1 MRIPDAG
8 QSPLRVLVR
17 GATARDDLM
26 TTRELGR
33 AGIEAQ
39 PCESLAMMLQ
49 ELGRGAGALL
59 LAEESLLDPDI
70 HELLQ
75 DVARQPPWS
84 DLPIL
89 ILARQG
95 ADSSA
100 LAEAMAL
107 GANLTV
113 LERPMRVAALIT
125 AVRSALRGRGRQY
138 ELRDLLAG
146 LQESDQ
152 RKTEFLA
159 TLAHELRNPLAP
171 IRSCVGILKRGVDD
185 TAPVLEVME
194 RQVHQMVRLVDD
206 LLELSRINQGKVE
219 LRTEQVALASIV
231 ESAIETSRP
240 LLDASHHE
248 LEVDVPDAPI
258 WLRADPVRLAQVLSN
273 LLNNAARYT
282 DAGGRICLR
291 ARATD
296 EAAIVT
302 VADNGMGM
310 AADMVPGVFDMFSQ
324 VDSRDIRA
332 QKGLGIGL
340 ALVRNLVEM
349 HGGGVSARSDGPGL
363 GSEFEVRLPLA
374 PACPEGGA
382 EHGVGAQALMHRIL
396 VVDDNR
402 DAADSLA
409 ALLGLVGAQVE
420 VAYDGNQA
428 LQVAETFHPRVAV
441 LDLGM
446 PGMSGLDLARQL
458 RARDR
463 GNDCT
468 LIALTG
474 WGQASDREL
483 TRAAGFSHHL
493 TKPVDFEAMQA
504 LLAGLEPAGHEVAP

>member
-1 MRIPDAG
+1 MRIPDAS

-17 GATARDDLM
+17 GATVRDDLM
-26 TTRELGR
+26 TARELGR

-39 PCESLAMMLQ
+39 PCASIAKMLE
-49 ELGRGAGALL
+49 ELDRGAGALL

-70 HELLQ
+70 HELLNA
-75 DVARQPPWS
+75 VARQPPWS
-84 DLPIL
+84 DLPIM

-95 ADSSA
+95 AESSA
-100 LAEAMAL
+100 LHEAMAM

-113 LERPMRVAALIT
+113 LERPMRVAALVT

-171 IRSCVGILKRGVDD
+171 IRSCVGILKRGIDD
-185 TAPVLEVME
+185 PSPVLEVMD

-219 LRTEQVALASIV
+219 LRMEAVTLASV
-231 ESAIETSRP
+231 VAAAIETSRP
-240 LLDASHHE
+240 LIDASRHR
-248 LEVDVPDAPI
+248 LEVDLPAEPI

-282 DAGGRICLR
+282 DAGGRIRIR
-291 ARATD
+291 AHASED
-296 EAAIVT
+296 AAIVT
-302 VADNGMGM
+302 VSDNGMGM
-310 AADMVPGVFDMFSQ
+310 AADRVEGVFDMFSQ

-349 HGGGVSARSDGPGL
+349 HGGGVSARSDGPGR

-374 PACPEGGA
+374 PPPDDAGA
-382 EHGVGAQALMHRIL
+382 AVEADAQSIAHRIL

-420 VAYDGNQA
+420 VAYDGVQA
-428 LQVAETFHPRVAV
+428 LQVAEAFHPRVAV

-446 PGMSGLDLARQL
+446 PGMSGLDLARRL
-458 RARDR
+458 RERD
-463 GNDCT
+463 NDGDCL

-504 LLAGLEPAGHEVAP
+504 LLAAL

>member
-1 MRIPDAG
+1 MRPPDTG

-17 GATARDDLM
+17 GATVRDDLM
-26 TTRELGR
+26 TARELGR

-39 PCESLAMMLQ
+39 PCATIASMLE
-49 ELGRGAGALL
+49 ELQRGAGALL
-59 LAEESLLDPDI
+59 LAEESLHDPHV
-70 HELLQ
+70 HELLAT
-75 DVARQPPWS
+75 VSRQPPWS
-84 DLPIL
+84 DLPIM

-95 ADSSA
+95 ADSAA

-107 GANLTV
+107 GANITV
-113 LERPMRVAALIT
+113 LERPMRVAALVS

-146 LQESDQ
+146 LQQSDQ

-171 IRSCVGILKRGVDD
+171 IRSCVSILQRGVAD
-185 TAPVLEVME
+185 TGPVLEVME

-219 LRTEQVALASIV
+219 LRREEVTLGSVI
-231 ESAIETSRP
+231 SAAVETSRP
-240 LLDASHHE
+240 LIESARHR
-248 LEVDVPDAPI
+248 LEVDVSPEPA
-258 WLRADPVRLAQVLSN
+258 WLQADPVRLAQVVSN

-282 DAGGRICLR
+282 DPGGCIRVV
-291 ARATD
+291 AHAEGD
-296 EAAIVT
+296 AAVIT
-302 VADNGMGM
+302 VSDDGMGM
-310 AADMVPGVFDMFSQ
+310 AADRVAGVFDMFSQ

-332 QKGLGIGL
+332 QEGLGIGL

-349 HGGGVSARSDGPGL
+349 HGGGVSARSEGPGK
-363 GSEFEVRLPLA
+363 GSEFEVRLPLLRSPPLQHDA
-374 PACPEGGA
+374 VPARKQPI
-382 EHGVGAQALMHRIL
+382 HQRIL

-409 ALLGLVGAQVE
+409 ALLGLAGATVE
-420 VAYDGNQA
+420 VAYDGPQA
-428 LQVAETFHPRVAV
+428 LQVAERFRPKVAV

-446 PGMSGLDLARQL
+446 PGMNGLDLARRL
-458 RARDR
+458 REGDT
-463 GNDCT
+463 DDECT

-483 TRAAGFSHHL
+483 TRSAGFSHHL
-493 TKPVDFEAMQA
+493 TKPVDFDAMQS
-504 LLAGLEPAGHEVAP
+504 LLASLPA

>member
-206 LLELSRINQGKVE
+206 LLELSRINQG
-219 LRTEQVALASIV
+219 
-231 ESAIETSRP
+231 
-240 LLDASHHE
+240 
-248 LEVDVPDAPI
+248 
-258 WLRADPVRLAQVLSN
+258 
-273 LLNNAARYT
+273 
-282 DAGGRICLR
+282 
-291 ARATD
+291 
-296 EAAIVT
+296 
-302 VADNGMGM
+302 
-310 AADMVPGVFDMFSQ
+310 
-324 VDSRDIRA
+324 
-332 QKGLGIGL
+332 
-340 ALVRNLVEM
+340 
-349 HGGGVSARSDGPGL
+349 
-363 GSEFEVRLPLA
+363 
-374 PACPEGGA
+374 
-382 EHGVGAQALMHRIL
+382 
-396 VVDDNR
+396 
-402 DAADSLA
+402 
-409 ALLGLVGAQVE
+409 
-420 VAYDGNQA
+420 
-428 LQVAETFHPRVAV
+428 
-441 LDLGM
+441 
-446 PGMSGLDLARQL
+446 
-458 RARDR
+458 
-463 GNDCT
+463 
-468 LIALTG
+468 
-474 WGQASDREL
+474 
-483 TRAAGFSHHL
+483 
-493 TKPVDFEAMQA
+493 
-504 LLAGLEPAGHEVAP
+504 

>member
-1 MRIPDAG
+1 MKYPEPG
-8 QSPLRVLVR
+8 GSPLRVLVR

-26 TTRELGR
+26 TARELGR
-33 AGIEAQ
+33 AGIEAE
-39 PCESLAMMLQ
+39 PCASIARMLQ
-49 ELGRGAGALL
+49 ELERGAGALL
-59 LAEESLLDPDI
+59 LAEESLADPHI

-75 DVARQPPWS
+75 AVSRQPPWS
-84 DLPIL
+84 DLPIM

-95 ADSSA
+95 VDSAA

-113 LERPMRVAALIT
+113 LERPMRVAALVT
-125 AVRSALRGRGRQY
+125 SVRSALRGRGRQY

-146 LQESDQ
+146 LQEADQ

-171 IRSCVGILKRGVDD
+171 IRSCVGILQRGIAEP
-185 TAPVLEVME
+185 TPVLEVME

-219 LRTEQVALASIV
+219 LRMEEVMLDGVVAA
-231 ESAIETSRP
+231 AIETSRP
-240 LLDASHHE
+240 LIDASGHR
-248 LEVDVPDAPI
+248 LEVDVPAEPV

-282 DAGGRICLR
+282 DPGGQIRIAVR
-291 ARATD
+291 AVD
-296 EAAIVT
+296 GMAIIRVS
-302 VADNGMGM
+302 DNGMGM
-310 AADMVPGVFDMFSQ
+310 APDRVEGVFDMFSQ
-324 VDSRDIRA
+324 GDSRDIRA

-349 HGGGVSARSDGPGL
+349 HGGGVSARSDGPGK

-374 PACPEGGA
+374 PAPGLSETGTDTDTQPIA
-382 EHGVGAQALMHRIL
+382 HRIL

-409 ALLGLVGAQVE
+409 ALLGLVGAQVA
-420 VAYDGNQA
+420 VAYDGAQA
-428 LQVAETFHPRVAV
+428 LHLAESFNPRVAV

-446 PGMSGLDLARQL
+446 PGMSGLDLARRL
-458 RARDR
+458 RERDR
-463 GNDCT
+463 DGDCT

-493 TKPVDFEAMQA
+493 TKPVDFDAMQA
-504 LLAGLEPAGHEVAP
+504 LLGSI